1 LPNNSS
7 ITAEWAARFSTLL
20 GDAPADS
27 EIASIEAVELLTPE
41 EIGLA
46 DRQTIAAGTPG
57 IALMERAGAAVAAV
71 ARRRVPP
78 GSTVTVLAGPGNNG
92 GDGFVAASQLASAG
106 YRVTVALLA
115 PGELSGDA
123 ATAANGWVGAIEELG
138 PSAIGGS
145 QLIIDALF
153 GAGLDR
159 PIEGVAAETI
169 EAVNASGIPVVAVDL
184 PSGIDGR
191 DGKMLGPAISAQDTV
206 TFFRRKPGHVLMP
219 GRLHCGTITL
229 VDIGIHPASL
239 ETLAPTSFHNIP
251 LLWEAKLPR
260 PQPGGHKYDRGHT
273 VVVSGPMT
281 RTGASRLAARG
292 ALRVG
297 SGLVTVA
304 SPREAL
310 AVHAAHLTAI
320 MILPMDGSIDLVDIL
335 ADERRNAVVIGPA
348 AGVGDMTAALVEAA
362 LGMKPAAVLD
372 ADALTSFADNVERLA
387 ELAKGRAEPTVI
399 TPHEGEFAR
408 LFPELVEAGP
418 RPERAKAAAA
428 KSGAVVVLKGPDTI
442 VAAPDGRLA
451 IADNAPPDL
460 ATAGTGDVLAGMIG
474 GLLAQGMPAFEA
486 AAAAVWLHG
495 AAAGIKGPGLIAE
508 DLPEALPTVFA
519 GLSG

>member
-1 LPNNSS
+1 MANNSS
-7 ITAEWAARFSTLL
+7 LTAEWAARFSTLL
-20 GDAPADS
+20 GDAPADAD
-27 EIASIEAVELLTPE
+27 IASVEAVELLTPE
-41 EIGLA
+41 EMGLA

-57 IALMERAGAAVAAV
+57 ITLMQRAGAAVAAM

-78 GSTVTVLAGPGNNG
+78 GSTVAILAGPGNNG
-92 GDGFVAASQLASAG
+92 GDGFVAAALLADAG

-115 PGELSGDA
+115 NGELSGDA
-123 ATAANGWVGAIEELG
+123 ATAANSWVGSIEELH
-138 PSAIGGS
+138 PAAIEGS
-145 QLIIDALF
+145 HLIIDALF

-159 PIEGVAAETI
+159 PIEGVGAETI
-169 EAVNASGIPVVAVDL
+169 EAVNASGIPVLSVDL

-191 DGKMLGPAISAQDTV
+191 DGKVLGTAIRALETV

-219 GRLHCGTITL
+219 GRMHAGAITV

-239 ETLAPTSFHNIP
+239 QTLAPTSFYNAP
-251 LLWEAKLPR
+251 LLWLSQLPR
-260 PQPGGHKYDRGHT
+260 PTLDGHKYDRGHT
-273 VVVSGPMT
+273 IVVSGPMT
-281 RTGASRLAARG
+281 RTGAARLAARG

-297 SGLVTVA
+297 AGLVTVA

-310 AVHAAHLTAI
+310 AVHASHLTAI
-320 MILPMDGSIDLVDIL
+320 MLLPMDGSIDLVDIL
-335 ADERRNAVVIGPA
+335 ADQRRNAVVIGPA
-348 AGVGDMTAALVEAA
+348 SGVGDMTAALVEAA
-362 LGMKPAAVLD
+362 LGMTPAAVLD
-372 ADALTSFADNVERLA
+372 ADALMSFVDRAERLA
-387 ELAKGRAEPTVI
+387 ELTKGRAEPTVI

-408 LFPELVEAGP
+408 LFPDLLEIPSKL
-418 RPERAKAAAA
+418 ERAKAAAV
-428 KSGAVVVLKGPDTI
+428 KSGAIVVLKGPDTI

-495 AAAGIKGPGLIAE
+495 AAAREKGPGLIAE
-508 DLPEALPTVFA
+508 DLPEALPAVFA
-519 GLSG
+519 RLSG

>member
-1 LPNNSS
+1 L
-7 ITAEWAARFSTLL
+7 I
-20 GDAPADS
+20 
-27 EIASIEAVELLTPE
+27 LT
-41 EIGLA
+41 
-46 DRQTIAAGTPG
+46 
-57 IALMERAGAAVAAV
+57 
-71 ARRRVPP
+71 
-78 GSTVTVLAGPGNNG
+78 GPGNNG
-92 GDGFVAASQLASAG
+92 GDGFIAASQLASAG
-106 YRVTVALLA
+106 YRVTVALLSS
-115 PGELSGDA
+115 GELSGDA
-123 ATAANGWVGAIEELG
+123 ATAANAWVGPIEELH
-138 PSAIGGS
+138 PSLIGGAH
-145 QLIIDALF
+145 LIIDALF

-159 PIEGVAAETI
+159 PIEGLAAETI
-169 EAVNASGIPVVAVDL
+169 EAVNRSGIPVLAVDL

-191 DGKMLGPAISAQDTV
+191 DGNILGTAIRARDTV

-219 GRLHCGTITL
+219 GRLHCGTITV
-229 VDIGIHPASL
+229 VDIGIHPATL
-239 ETLAPTSFHNIP
+239 DTLAPTSFYNIP
-251 LLWEAKLPR
+251 LLWLSKLPR
-260 PQPGGHKYDRGHT
+260 PQPDGHKYDRGHT

-281 RTGASRLAARG
+281 RTGAARLAARG

-304 SPREAL
+304 SPRDAL
-310 AVHAAHLTAI
+310 AVHAAQLTAI

-348 AGVGDMTAALVEAA
+348 AGVGEMTSALVEAA

-372 ADALTSFADNVERLA
+372 ADALTSFVDNADRLS

-408 LFPELVEAGP
+408 LFPELAEAGSK
-418 RPERAKAAAA
+418 PERARAAAE
-428 KSGAVVVLKGPDTI
+428 KCGAVVVLKGPDTI

-451 IADNAPPDL
+451 IADNATPDL

-495 AAAGIKGPGLIAE
+495 AAGRVKGPGLIAE
-508 DLPEALPTVFA
+508 DLPEALPAVFA